1 MSKDVLLHK
10 ELKEKY
16 YHSRGALLCEEGKF
30 DQAIRFLKKALAI
43 DDQAFSHAD
52 LSLAYFGKGDVKR
65 AIVEISKAL
74 VLCPSSA
81 QYLLQRSELWGRMG
95 DSAKADEDYK
105 AALKIDPA
113 LRRIES
119 IKKALAVIEEAF
131 SGEFDFEQREIHNPH
146 LSRIIREKAEN
157 RKKRFDA
164 VDCQSCIVPCPAYCC
179 HFSKDTLLHGLFFGA
194 WKLQAV
200 RRYLKGKG
208 LEEKNHLAQISISDS
223 DRRLQLIPPD
233 RMLSEAG
240 QIRVYFPT
248 RSRKPLGQRLA
259 KKKPISRGYSEISW
273 ITKESRACAFLSEGK
288 CIIHN
293 EGGDPAL
300 SSCKEFLC
308 LTGFIFL
315 VLDCIGVLDRK
326 AFEGKDISELNNIAI
341 EAALILANRIFD
353 EDGLKTVEKD
363 MNNILEQAMRAD
375 ASGDEAKCDEI
386 IEYYWQI
393 QKNYAAR
400 EAHQIEMLRN
410 DIRLLLVY

>member
-1 MSKDVLLHK
+1 MNKDLLLHK

-16 YHSRGALLCEEGKF
+16 YHSRGALLCAEGKF
-30 DQAIRFLKKALAI
+30 DQAIRFLKKALSI

-52 LSLAYFGKGDVKR
+52 LSLAYSGKGDVKR
-65 AIVEISKAL
+65 AIDEISKAV
-74 VLCPSSA
+74 VLCPSSG

-95 DSAKADEDYK
+95 DRAKADADYK
-105 AALKIDPA
+105 AALKIDPS
-113 LRRIES
+113 LGRIES

-131 SGEFDFEQREIHNPH
+131 SGDFDFEQREIHNPH
-146 LSRIIREKAEN
+146 LSRIIRERGEN
-157 RKKRFDA
+157 RKMVHGA

-200 RRYLKGKG
+200 RRHFKDNG
-208 LEEKNHLAQISISDS
+208 LEEKNYLTRVSISDS

-240 QIRVYFPT
+240 HSRVYFPT

-259 KKKPISRGYSEISW
+259 KKKPIGRGYSEISW
-273 ITKESRACAFLSEGK
+273 ITKESRACAFLSDGK

-315 VLDCIGVLDRK
+315 ILDYEGVIDRK
-326 AFEGKDISELNNIAI
+326 ALEGKDISELNNIAI
-341 EAALILANRIFD
+341 EAALMLANRIFD
-353 EDGLKTVEKD
+353 EDSLKIMEKD
-363 MNNILEQAMRAD
+363 MENILEQAMRAD
-375 ASGDEAKCDEI
+375 ASADETRCDEI
-386 IEYYWQI
+386 IGYYRQI
-393 QKNYAAR
+393 QRDYTAQK
-400 EAHQIEMLRN
+400 AHQIEILRN